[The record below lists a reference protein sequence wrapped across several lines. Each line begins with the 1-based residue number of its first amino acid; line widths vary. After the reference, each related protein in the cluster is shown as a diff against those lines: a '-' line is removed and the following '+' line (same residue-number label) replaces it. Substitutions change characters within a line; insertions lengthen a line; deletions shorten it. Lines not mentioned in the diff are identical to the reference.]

1 MKQRYKFAAIGLVLA
16 ANSGAY
22 AAEFGKVDAAKS
34 SIAFSYKQMGV
45 NMDGR
50 FKKFTADIKFDPV
63 KANAATASLDVELAS
78 IDVGS
83 PDGNSEVGGKLW
95 FNTKM
100 FPTAKFTSTAVKP
113 LGGDKYEVL
122 GKLTIKGKTQDVV
135 APTTVK
141 IQGNTAQ
148 FDGTFMI
155 KRNDFAIGEGIW
167 SDTSAVA
174 DEVPVKFHII
184 TTSSK

>member
-1 MKQRYKFAAIGLVLA
+1 MKSLKLLTLGLALVASSALH
-16 ANSGAY
+16 
-22 AAEFGKVDAAKS
+22 AAEFGKVDTGKS
-34 SIAFSYKQMGV
+34 SISFNYKQMGV

-50 FKKFTADIKFDPV
+50 FKKFTADIKFDPA
-63 KANAATASLDVELAS
+63 KASAATASLDVELAS

-113 LGGDKYEVL
+113 LGGEKYEVL
-122 GKLTIKGKTQDVV
+122 GKLTIKGKTLDVV

-148 FDGTFMI
+148 FDGTFTI

-174 DEVPVKFHII
+174 NEVPVKFRII

>member
-1 MKQRYKFAAIGLVLA
+1 MKALKLVTLGLTLVASSALH
-16 ANSGAY
+16 
-22 AAEFGKVDAAKS
+22 AAEFGKVDAGKS
-34 SIAFSYKQMGV
+34 SISFNYKQMGV

-50 FKKFTADIKFDPV
+50 FKKFTADIKFDPA
-63 KANAATASLDVELAS
+63 KASAATASLDVELAS

-113 LGGDKYEVL
+113 LGGEKYEVL
-122 GKLTIKGKTQDVV
+122 GKLTIKGKTLDVV

-148 FDGTFMI
+148 FEGTFTI

-174 DEVPVKFHII
+174 NEVPVKFRII

>member
-1 MKQRYKFAAIGLVLA
+1 MKSLKLLTLGLALVASSALH
-16 ANSGAY
+16 
-22 AAEFGKVDAAKS
+22 AAEFGKVDAGKS
-34 SIAFSYKQMGV
+34 SISFNYKQMGV

-50 FKKFTADIKFDPV
+50 FKKFTADIKFDPA
-63 KANAATASLDVELAS
+63 KASAATASLDVELAS

-113 LGGDKYEVL
+113 LGGEKYEVL
-122 GKLTIKGKTQDVV
+122 GKLTIKGKTLDVV

-148 FDGTFMI
+148 FDGTVTI
-155 KRNDFAIGEGIW
+155 KRNDFSIGEGIW

-174 DEVPVKFHII
+174 NEVPVKFRII

>member
-1 MKQRYKFAAIGLVLA
+1 MKTLKLATLGLVLVTSSF
-16 ANSGAY
+16 ANAV
-22 AAEFGKVDAAKS
+22 EFGKVEAAKS
-34 SIAFSYKQMGV
+34 NISFSYKQMGV

-50 FKKFTADIKFDPV
+50 FKKFMADIKFDPA
-63 KANAATASLDVELAS
+63 KAGSASASLDVDLNS

-95 FNTKM
+95 FNTKL
-100 FPTAKFTSTAVKP
+100 FPTAKFTSTSVKS

-122 GKLTIKGKTQDVV
+122 GKLTIKGKTQDVI
-135 APTTVK
+135 ALTTIK

-148 FDGTFMI
+148 FDGAFML

-174 DEVPVKFHII
+174 NDVPVKFHII

>member
-1 MKQRYKFAAIGLVLA
+1 MKTVKLA
-16 ANSGAY
+16 ALSLALITSS
-22 AAEFGKVDAAKS
+22 AFAVEFGKVDAAKS

-50 FKKFTADIKFDPV
+50 FKKFTADIQFDPA
-63 KANAATASLDVELAS
+63 KASAARASLDVELAS

-100 FPTAKFTSTAVKP
+100 FPSAKFTSTSVKS
-113 LGGDKYEVL
+113 LGGDQYEVL
-122 GKLTIKGKTQDVV
+122 GKLTIKGKTLDVM
-135 APTTVK
+135 APTTIKV
-141 IQGNTAQ
+141 QGNSAQ
-148 FDGTFMI
+148 FDGTFTI

-174 DEVPVKFHII
+174 NEVPVKFHIV
-184 TTSSK
+184 TTRSQ

>member
-1 MKQRYKFAAIGLVLA
+1 MKSLKLVAMSLVLA
-16 ANSGAY
+16 MSGA
-22 AAEFGKVDAAKS
+22 ALATEFGKVDVTKS
-34 SIAFSYKQMGV
+34 NIAFSYKQMGV

-50 FKKFTADIKFDPV
+50 FKKFSADIKFDPAKV
-63 KANAATASLDVELAS
+63 TAASATLNVDLNS

-95 FNTKM
+95 FNTKL
-100 FPTAKFTSTAVKP
+100 FPTATFTSTTVKS

-122 GKLTIKGKTQDVV
+122 GKLTIKGKTLDVL
-135 APTTVK
+135 APTTIK

-148 FDGTFMI
+148 FDGAFTI

-167 SDTSAVA
+167 SDSSAVA
-174 DEVPVKFHII
+174 NEVPVKFHIF
-184 TTSSK
+184 TTSSKQ

>member
-1 MKQRYKFAAIGLVLA
+1 MKRLKLAVLGLVLA
-16 ANSGAY
+16 TSGVVN
-22 AAEFGKVDAAKS
+22 AAEFGKVEAAKS
-34 SIAFSYKQMGV
+34 SISFSYKQMGV

-50 FKKFTADIKFDPV
+50 FKKFTADIKFDPA
-63 KANAATASLDVELAS
+63 KANAASATLDVDLNS

-95 FNTKM
+95 FNTKL
-100 FPTAKFTSTAVKP
+100 FPTAKFTSTSVKP
-113 LGGDKYEVL
+113 LGGDKYDVL
-122 GKLTIKGKTQDVV
+122 GKLTIKGKTQDIV
-135 APTTVK
+135 APTTIK

-148 FDGTFMI
+148 FDGVFTL

-174 DEVPVKFHII
+174 NEVPVKFHII

>member
-1 MKQRYKFAAIGLVLA
+1 MKKLLLALSMTVACMPAAWA
-16 ANSGAY
+16 AQYTQVVPEDS
-22 AAEFGKVDAAKS
+22 EIRFQ
-34 SIAFSYKQMGV
+34 YKQMGV

-50 FKKFTADIKFDPV
+50 FKKFTADIKFDPA
-63 KANAATASLDVELAS
+63 KANAVSATLDVDLNS

-95 FNTKM
+95 FNTKL
-100 FPTAKFTSTAVKP
+100 FPTARFTSTSVKP
-113 LGGDKYEVL
+113 LGGDKYDVL
-122 GKLTIKGKTQDVV
+122 GKLTIKGKTQDIV
-135 APTTVK
+135 APTTIK

-148 FDGTFMI
+148 FDGVFTL

-174 DEVPVKFHII
+174 NEVPVKFHII